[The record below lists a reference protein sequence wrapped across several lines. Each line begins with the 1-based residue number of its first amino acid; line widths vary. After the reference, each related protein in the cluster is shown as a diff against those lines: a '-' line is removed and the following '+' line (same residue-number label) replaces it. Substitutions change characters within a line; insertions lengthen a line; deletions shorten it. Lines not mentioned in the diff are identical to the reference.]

1 MHVLAGDIIKVEEI
15 NAQINID
22 QDSQN
27 YYEFKRLQNGFIPLN
42 YPAVTDSYV
51 FVAVNGE
58 MLHASVDYY
67 VTDDK
72 MHVKLVKPL
81 LDNDVVQTI
90 HFSNPQQTK
99 KFGWRQFTDILNRN
113 HYSILDGQKNVKLI
127 QDLHWYDKVIVV
139 DNEEALPAPT
149 LESKYP
155 GVIFINGERIEY
167 RARHGNTLQ
176 HLRRGTLGT
185 GVKDIH
191 YSGTEVYD
199 QSINKLLPYKDETIV
214 VNIVA
219 DGNSNEF
226 NLDFVANSVNEFEV
240 FVGGVRLRKT
250 SLQSYELNTV
260 NRINYETDGQQISQ
274 DSPEGD
280 VTLPPEFVLENN
292 ILRLTKID
300 EAGNSVLPAAGTV
313 ITIIRKIGKMWKETG
328 QKLVDSESPIS
339 KMIRSVEADLPR

>member
-1 MHVLAGDIIKVEEI
+1 
-15 NAQINID
+15 
-22 QDSQN
+22 
-27 YYEFKRLQNGFIPLN
+27 
-42 YPAVTDSYV
+42 
-51 FVAVNGE
+51 
-58 MLHASVDYY
+58 
-67 VTDDK
+67 
-72 MHVKLVKPL
+72 MHVKLAKPL
-81 LDNDVVQTI
+81 LEDDVVQTI

-99 KFGWRQFTDILNRN
+99 KFAWRQFTDILNRN
-113 HYSILDGQKNVKLI
+113 HYSIIDGQKNVRLR

-167 RARHGNTLQ
+167 RARHGNILQ

-185 GVKDIH
+185 GVKDIY
-191 YSGTEVYD
+191 YSGTEIYD
-199 QSINKLLPYKDETIV
+199 QSIDKLLPYKDETIV

-226 NLDFVANSVNEFEV
+226 TLDFVANSVNEFEV

-250 SLQSYELNTV
+250 PLESYELDTV
-260 NRINYETDGQQISQ
+260 NRINYGTNNEHISQ

-300 EAGNSVLPAAGTV
+300 EVGNNVYPSAGTV
-313 ITIIRKIGKMWKETG
+313 ITIIRKIGKIWTEAG

-339 KMIRSVEADLPR
+339 RMIRSVEADLPR